1 MNSTVKKIILA
12 VLILAL
18 LAEVAFVGYLHLGA
32 GSPSLENPGTE
43 PSAATPTATAEPE
56 TQAPTQVPTEAPTE
70 APTEEPTEP
79 PTEAP
84 TEPTSFTLTFAG
96 DCTFGST
103 AAKWNTGSSFVQTVG
118 ENYDWPFANLVDYF
132 ANDDFTMINLEGPLT
147 ESGSAAQKTFAFR
160 GPTAY
165 TQIMTGS
172 SVEAVTLANNH
183 SMDYGKEGYQ
193 NTLTALESAGIGY
206 VEEDKTSIYVTE
218 TGLTIG
224 LYADSFNFS
233 ASAIS
238 KNVSELKQAGVDII
252 ICAFHWG
259 TEGSYRPNATM
270 EKMAKAAIDA
280 GADIVY
286 GHHPHVLQ
294 KIEEYGDG
302 IIFYSLGNCSFGG
315 STAPK
320 DFDSA
325 IVQQQILRNEDGSC
339 SLGELTI
346 IPISVS
352 SIKGQNNYQP
362 TPLEE
367 GSDAYNRVLT
377 KLDGTFTGPDLV
389 VDYSNLE
396 PSTTPSQP
404 AQATQPPQPAEP
416 AAPVEPAPDSGSAGS
431 GGDSGEAAG

>member
-1 MNSTVKKIILA
+1 MKNNTFKIVLL
-12 VLILAL
+12 VLCSLILV
-18 LAEVAFVGYLHLGA
+18 AELGFVGYTHLA
-32 GSPSLENPGTE
+32 GSAEPAPTE
-43 PSAATPTATAEPE
+43 PPVVQATE
-56 TQAPTQVPTEAPTE
+56 APTEAPVEESTEVPTEAPTEEPTEAPTEEPTEAPTE
-70 APTEEPTEP
+70 APTEPTR
-79 PTEAP
+79 
-84 TEPTSFTLTFAG
+84 FTLTFAG

-103 AAKWNTGSSFVQTVG
+103 ASKWNNGSSFIQTIG
-118 ENYDWPFANLVDYF
+118 ENYAWPFANLVEFF

-160 GPTAY
+160 GPLAY

-193 NTLTALESAGIGY
+193 STLSALESAGIGY
-206 VEEDKTSIYVTE
+206 VEENKTSLYVTE
-218 TGLTIG
+218 SGLTIG
-224 LYADSFNFS
+224 LYADSFDFS
-233 ASAIS
+233 ASDIK
-238 KNVSELKQAGVDII
+238 KNVQALQDAGADII
-252 ICAFHWG
+252 VCAFHWG

-270 EKMAKAAIDA
+270 EKMAKTAIDA
-280 GADIVY
+280 GADIIY

-294 KIEEYGDG
+294 RIETYGDG
-302 IIFYSLGNCSFGG
+302 IIYYSLGNCSFGG

-325 IVQQQILRNEDGSC
+325 IVQQEVIRNEDGSF
-339 SLGELTI
+339 SLGQLTI

-362 TPLEE
+362 TPLEV

-389 VDYSNLE
+389 VDYSHLE
-396 PSTTPSQP
+396 PTTAPTVAPTEAP
-404 AQATQPPQPAEP
+404 APTAP
-416 AAPVEPAPDSGSAGS
+416 AAGESSGSGS
-431 GGDSGEAAG
+431 GSESGDAAG